1 MGWGHLAQD
10 RAALCASACVQG
22 FRNASR
28 NLRDGL
34 AMMHLSAWEREHD
47 TAFRPLTGMS
57 HSTGSEMA
65 TKNQSCLSSYF
76 STQVLQVLRSTKYFA
91 SPSRCVS
98 QSPAPRGLR
107 AAASCVPCV
116 SFAHARRSQNAE
128 PSCVCETALQ
138 ARAQARVRWADA
150 AFAAFAPSLNPL
162 GAFARCEQPNG
173 LSRPS

>member
-65 TKNQSCLSSYF
+65 TITIS
-76 STQVLQVLRSTKYFA
+76 LRSTYLSTSKYFA